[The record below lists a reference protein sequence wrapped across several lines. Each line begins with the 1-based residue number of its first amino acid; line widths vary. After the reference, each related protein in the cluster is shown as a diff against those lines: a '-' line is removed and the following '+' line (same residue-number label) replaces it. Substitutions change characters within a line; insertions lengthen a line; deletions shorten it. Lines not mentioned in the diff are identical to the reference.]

1 MLGFVIGNPPKV
13 TDTDNG
19 PDDDDTAWHL
29 ESFYRYQ
36 INDNIS
42 INPGVLVVINPEH
55 DEDNDTITVGIIR
68 MIFLF

>member
-1 MLGFVIGNPPKV
+1 
-13 TDTDNG
+13 
-19 PDDDDTAWHL
+19 WHL
-29 ESFYRYQ
+29 EGFYRYQ

-55 DEDNDTITVGIIR
+55 DEDNETITVGIIR